1 MKKLLFLFFIS
12 TNMCKCQVYAPGYD
26 FKNFKNTPAYDLA
39 KAVEA
44 DDTVKISKI
53 LQTKKENID
62 FTDPKFGL
70 SLLTLAVIDN
80 KNKSIS
86 SLLNLGADPNL
97 KSPIDNST
105 PFLNACKYYYDLDSG
120 ITILSLLIRYGADVN
135 AVHIQILENPG
146 GGTYKF
152 QQSAV
157 EYLCSFGTLEAVKVL
172 VDNGA
177 DLNAYPKN
185 GEHSLAFSASINKE
199 LNILRYFLIDKNIPI
214 PDYFAIRNA
223 GQSDEEKTTITQ
235 VLNRRAFLMDEEQ
248 LKIRQE
254 ILDFVKAKGK
264 E

>member
-1 MKKLLFLFFIS
+1 MKKLLFLLLIS
-12 TNMCKCQVYAPGYD
+12 TSLCKCQVYAPGFD
-26 FKNFKNTPAYDLA
+26 FKNFKNTPVYDLA

-53 LQTKKENID
+53 LQSKKENID

-80 KNKSIS
+80 KNKSIR

-97 KSPIDNST
+97 RSPIDNST
-105 PFLNACKYYYDLDSG
+105 PFLNACLGYYNLDSG
-120 ITILSLLIRYGADVN
+120 IAVLSLLIKYGAEVN
-135 AVHIQILENPG
+135 SVQIQN
-146 GGTYKF
+146 YKF
-152 QQSAV
+152 HRTAL
-157 EYLCSFGTLEAVKVL
+157 EYLCSFGTLEAVKIL

-199 LNILRYFLIDKNIPI
+199 LNILRYFLIDKNISI

-223 GQSDEEKTTITQ
+223 GQSDEEKITITQ
-235 VLNRRAFLMDEEQ
+235 VLNRRALLMDDEQ
-248 LKIRQE
+248 IKIRQE
-254 ILDFVKAKGK
+254 ILDFIKAKGK